1 MFGSTNIVAFVPTK
15 DATKAR
21 AFYEGVL
28 GLRFVK
34 QDGFATVLDANGI
47 KVRVAKVPQF
57 TPAQFTILGWE
68 VADIRKTADSLKEK
82 GVPAR
87 DSDSSSK
94 TNSGSGPRQPA
105 TRWRGSKI
113 LMEIYFPSPSMS
125 RKPTLVR
132 RSHSQACIRDS
143 HLTVTFT

>member
-34 QDGFATVLDANGI
+34 HDGFATVLDANGI

-68 VADIRKTADSLKEK
+68 VADIRKTADSLKQK
-82 GVPAR
+82 GVPCERFGFFEQDELGIWTAPTG
-87 DSDSSSK
+87 DKVAWFKDPDG
-94 TNSGSGPRQPA
+94 N
-105 TRWRGSKI
+105 I
-113 LMEIYFPSPSMS
+113 LS
-125 RKPTLVR
+125 V
-132 RSHSQACIRDS
+132 SQHVA
-143 HLTVTFT
+143 